1 MTTVQLKQFLKCLRF
16 AEGGDLWQR
25 DFFGVT
31 IAVDFTRER
40 IVYPR
45 EIRRGD
51 ETTSHFEAP
60 ENFVV
65 LECVCRLLEKGYRAE
80 HIELERRHK
89 LGRKSKSSGKAD
101 ITVYGRDGRALLVI
115 ECKTWGV
122 EYEAEQEQMKKDG
135 GQLFSYWVQDRAARY
150 LCLYASRLGGA
161 GVEFENRVIAAFDT
175 PAEREAQAKKTDA
188 LLTWTKAADTN
199 DLVAV
204 WEAKSKKSFAQS
216 GIFEDD
222 FEPYN
227 PGFVPLRIGDLRE
240 FRQEDKGRVFNQF
253 EEILRH
259 NNISDRSNAFN
270 RFISLI
276 LAKIADENRPA
287 ADRAH
292 FQYKP
297 GVDTDEELHER
308 LQALYT
314 AAMGGYLKE
323 KVTNYSLA
331 QIDEILA
338 CFPRQTSKDEL
349 RRIYRE
355 LKFFSNNE
363 FAFKEVYNERLFRAN
378 ACVIEEIVELFQP
391 YRFRYD
397 RRAQFL
403 GEFFELMLESG
414 YKQSEGQ
421 FFTPTPI
428 ARFLLSSLPLEK
440 IVREKAALATGEL
453 RDSAPL
459 LPTVIDYACG
469 SGHFVTEAIE
479 ELQTLL
485 ARLPDDVH
493 PGIKKLRES
502 GTTWA
507 GDYLC
512 GIEKDYR
519 LARTSQVACF
529 MHGDGEAR
537 IVFGDGLEDHGDR
550 LPAREFD
557 VLVANPPYTIKDF
570 KKHLRRDR
578 LPAYALLD
586 TISDDSDDIEVL
598 FVERATQLLRVGGVA
613 ALILPSSILNNSGIY
628 TRARKLLLQR
638 CWLRAIVE
646 FGSHTFGATGTNTVV
661 LFLERRPDKHSTDY
675 RYIAEDFIQRS
686 EKRELDWCDSQS
698 LLAGYV
704 AHRGLDLAAYQAFL
718 ARAASEGF
726 KAGEFYLTYRRW
738 FDASTGRR
746 DLEKRVSFKKLTAA
760 ERAAKIET
768 LFHDL
773 VFEIEADK
781 FHHWMLLHAQPL
793 LVVKSGQETAAQ
805 REFLGYQFS
814 DRRGYKGLDLKRDRD
829 GKPLTKL
836 YDEANP
842 GNLDKAN
849 AHLRRAMSGELP
861 ASIPTALEK
870 NLAHVRLVDCVDFE
884 RVDLELEV
892 NYRTPETRQRS
903 RWPMRPVSA
912 CIRAIVGATTK
923 VPETEFQPTGKVPII
938 SQEREFISGY
948 TDVDVAPITDLPLV
962 VFGDHTRIFK
972 YVEVPFVR
980 GADGVKLLKPT
991 ADFLPKAFFY
1001 LCRNLRFPN
1010 AQEYTRHSKFFETLR
1025 IPVPPPEVQTAL
1037 VRDMEAHERS
1047 LAAKQTDAD
1056 KLADEIAAV
1065 LAAFTRTARVGE
1077 VCEIS
1082 DARETPGDGELQYA
1096 GLEHVES
1103 GTGRLV
1109 SDWRPAAPGTVKS
1122 INHVF
1127 HPGEVLYGKLRPY
1140 LNKVWLADRVGVC
1153 STELLVLR
1161 CPHPHV
1167 LKWSLLAPGFVAQT
1181 RDRMKGN
1188 SLPRLKPAEFL
1199 TLNLPWPAPGKEAA
1213 VEKKLTAF
1221 DEKLAAFAAESAVL
1235 AAREPEILRAYLE

>member
-1 MTTVQLKQFLKCLRF
+1 M
-16 AEGGDLWQR
+16 
-25 DFFGVT
+25 
-31 IAVDFTRER
+31 
-40 IVYPR
+40 
-45 EIRRGD
+45 
-51 ETTSHFEAP
+51 
-60 ENFVV
+60 
-65 LECVCRLLEKGYRAE
+65 
-80 HIELERRHK
+80 
-89 LGRKSKSSGKAD
+89 
-101 ITVYGRDGRALLVI
+101 
-115 ECKTWGV
+115 
-122 EYEAEQEQMKKDG
+122 
-135 GQLFSYWVQDRAARY
+135 
-150 LCLYASRLGGA
+150 
-161 GVEFENRVIAAFDT
+161 FDT
-175 PAEREAQAKKTDA
+175 PAEREAQAKKPDA
-188 LLTWTKAADTN
+188 LLTWAKAADTT

-204 WEAKSKKSFAQS
+204 WEAKSKKSFAPS

-227 PGFVPLRIGDLRE
+227 PGFIPLRIGDLRE

-363 FAFKEVYNERLFRAN
+363 FAFKEVYNEQLFRAN

-493 PGIKKLRES
+493 PGIKKLREA

-570 KKHLRRDR
+570 KKHLRKDR

-613 ALILPSSILNNSGIY
+613 ALVLPSSILNNSGIY

-638 CWLRAIVE
+638 CWLRAVVE

-675 RYIAEDFIQRS
+675 RYIAEDFIQQNA
-686 EKRELDWCDSQS
+686 KRDLDWCDSIA
-698 LLAGYV
+698 LLAQYC
-704 AHRGLDLAAYQAFL
+704 AHRGLDLAAYRAFL
-718 ARAASEGF
+718 ARAATDDF
-726 KAGEFYLTYRRW
+726 KAGEFYTTYRRW
-738 FDASTGRR
+738 FDESIERR

-781 FHHWMLLHAQPL
+781 FHHWMLLRDQPL

-814 DRRGYKGLDLKRDRD
+814 DRRGYKGLDMKRDRD

-849 AHLRRAMSGELP
+849 AHLRRAMSGEPP
-861 ASIPTALEK
+861 APIPPVLEK
-870 NLAHVRLVDCVDFE
+870 NLAHVALVDCVDFE
-884 RVDLELEV
+884 RVEFDTVVSLAVSSGGKPAEASGSSWAG
-892 NYRTPETRQRS
+892 RS
-903 RWPMRPVSA
+903 RWPLVRLADVTKIFSGGTPDTRNPDLWEGGIAWATLVDTKQKYLRATQRTISAAGVKDSNAVVLPVDTVIFSSRGTIGDV
-912 CIRAIVGATTK
+912 CIAKIEVATNQGYKNFVCDRAK
-923 VPETEFQPTGKVPII
+923 LEPEFLY
-938 SQEREFISGY
+938 SLLR
-948 TDVDVAPITDLPLV
+948 
-962 VFGDHTRIFK
+962 H
-972 YVEVPFVR
+972 EVPRIQQLAAGMTYAEVST
-980 GADGVKLLKPT
+980 D
-991 ADFLPKAFFY
+991 
-1001 LCRNLRFPN
+1001 
-1010 AQEYTRHSKFFETLR
+1010 KFANFR
-1025 IPVPPPEVQTAL
+1025 IPLPPLADQRAL
-1037 VRDMEAHERS
+1037 IADLESLERA

-1056 KLADEIAAV
+1056 KLAAEIAAF

-1082 DARETPGDGELQYA
+1082 DEREAPGDGELAYI

-1109 SDWRPAAPGTVKS
+1109 ADWRPAAPGTVKS

-1140 LNKVWLADRVGVC
+1140 LNKVWHADRPGVC
-1153 STELLVLR
+1153 STELLALR
-1161 CPHPHV
+1161 CPHPHL
-1167 LKWSLLAPGFVAQT
+1167 LKWTLLAESFVAQT

-1188 SLPRLKPAEFL
+1188 SLPRHKAAEFL
-1199 TLNLPWPAPGKEAA
+1199 TQNLPWPASGK
-1213 VEKKLTAF
+1213 
-1221 DEKLAAFAAESAVL
+1221 
-1235 AAREPEILRAYLE
+1235 